1 MEGDQPDNADAES
14 MDSEKTEV
22 KVFLKVLQYRLAY
35 LWFCLKTYI
44 IENLLLEFI
53 DEITSL
59 PESLKFWKE
68 NAQLYTPP
76 KKNECRKDI
85 LTFDCCSLK
94 KNNSLSTMIS
104 VNLFYTGY
112 VTGWHAGNGGFWER
126 GWGPPILPLPWL
138 PHHLPG
144 HACPRQVNGPDGQP
158 RVPGR
163 RHAQKEEKEEQ
174 VKERG

>member
-22 KVFLKVLQYRLAY
+22 KVFFKVLQYRLAY

-68 NAQLYTPP
+68 MHNSTPP
-76 KKNECRKDI
+76 
-85 LTFDCCSLK
+85 LK
-94 KNNSLSTMIS
+94 KWM
-104 VNLFYTGY
+104 
-112 VTGWHAGNGGFWER
+112 
-126 GWGPPILPLPWL
+126 
-138 PHHLPG
+138 
-144 HACPRQVNGPDGQP
+144 
-158 RVPGR
+158 
-163 RHAQKEEKEEQ
+163 
-174 VKERG
+174 